1 MAVPLQTRT
10 TSTSKQPNSFTRFIK
25 SQFLSLLKTKTPQIF
40 TFLSNTHLVSCL
52 SIAGNT
58 TSVMQQTDTTSFLL
72 PPSCSSLGPS
82 GSRFKL
88 IHLFSRCQKLYVRFL
103 SCSDWSAC
111 PEGDSKFQ
119 RATEARALV
128 ALPSVTI
135 GHLTSDFNHCEDTK
149 AVKSFCLITAPV
161 LTKNGSRCSIASSI
175 TILRPSTA
183 VEEMRMGLELELYH
197 YPKYTSKCSHPA
209 HNISEIK
216 R

>member
-10 TSTSKQPNSFTRFIK
+10 TSTSKQPSSFTRFIK

-40 TFLSNTHLVSCL
+40 TFLSNTHLVSCW

-72 PPSCSSLGPS
+72 PPSCSPLGPS
-82 GSRFKL
+82 GSKFKH
-88 IHLFSRCQKLYVRFL
+88 IHLFSWCQKLYIRFL
-103 SCSDWSAC
+103 SFSDWSAC

-119 RATEARALV
+119 KATEAQALV
-128 ALPSVTI
+128 ALPSVTP
-135 GHLTSDFNHCEDTK
+135 GHLTSDPIHCEDTEV
-149 AVKSFCLITAPV
+149 VKSFCLITAPV
-161 LTKNGSRCSIASSI
+161 LTKNWSHCSVASSI
-175 TILRPSTA
+175 TILQPSTSA
-183 VEEMRMGLELELYH
+183 EEMRMGLELELYH

-209 HNISEIK
+209 HCISEIK